1 MDGRRVS
8 SSGGNNDT
16 HHRNGSRNGG
26 GITGWQEG
34 SGIGSGLA
42 RPGIGGT
49 VLRRRSASTS
59 DQMKTA
65 GNTKLSELI
74 PRFVRLSALVA
85 CELGSEA
92 RDEESER
99 ARDGTG
105 GGASPERIWEREE
118 DERMQRGNMSSSPS
132 SIRTVNSA
140 TLARHRLYANAL
152 RPSREWFMLLAGL
165 LTRAVLEGY
174 LTARWRGLAPVECLL
189 MVGQGIVD
197 SGTSNAPDKG
207 KEKDVGIGGGGAVD
221 EDPEDEFAWF
231 DPDEHPSLLD
241 AIRILFP
248 ALRNP
253 RSAPLYKK
261 DDAYAEFEME
271 MDERLRKVCEGF
283 SFVRSIW
290 SQPLSVL

>member
-1 MDGRRVS
+1 M
-8 SSGGNNDT
+8 
-16 HHRNGSRNGG
+16 
-26 GITGWQEG
+26 
-34 SGIGSGLA
+34 
-42 RPGIGGT
+42 
-49 VLRRRSASTS
+49 LRRRSASTS

-74 PRFVRLSALVA
+74 PRFIRLSALVA

-99 ARDGTG
+99 ARDGA
-105 GGASPERIWEREE
+105 ASPERIWEREE
-118 DERMQRGNMSSSPS
+118 DERMQRSNLSSSPS

-174 LTARWRGLAPVECLL
+174 LTARWRGLEPVECLL
-189 MVGQGIVD
+189 MVGQGILD
-197 SGTSNAPDKG
+197 TANSPDKG
-207 KEKDVGIGGGGAVD
+207 REKDAGIGDSGNVD
-221 EDPEDEFAWF
+221 EDSEDEFAWF
-231 DPDEHPSLLD
+231 DPDEHPSLQD

-271 MDERLRKVCEGF
+271 MDERLRKVCDPF
-283 SFVRSIW
+283 LFPSFKTVSTVTSSMIFLPQLRICLHIW
-290 SQPLSVL
+290 KIWLGNTQQSPLSAQQ

>member
-8 SSGGNNDT
+8 SSGGNTDS
-16 HHRNGSRNGG
+16 HHRNSSRSGG

-59 DQMKTA
+59 DQTKTV
-65 GNTKLSELI
+65 GDTKLAVLI

-99 ARDGTG
+99 ARDGGG

-118 DERMQRGNMSSSPS
+118 DERTQRGNMSSSPS
-132 SIRTVNSA
+132 SIRTVNSV

-152 RPSREWFMLLAGL
+152 RPSREWYMLLAGL

-174 LTARWRGLAPVECLL
+174 LTARWRGLEPVECLL
-189 MVGQGIVD
+189 MVGQGIAE
-197 SGTSNAPDKG
+197 STNSQDKG
-207 KEKDVGIGGGGAVD
+207 KGGDVGIGEG
-221 EDPEDEFAWF
+221 PEDEFAWF
-231 DPDEHPSLLD
+231 DPDEHPSLPD

-261 DDAYAEFEME
+261 DSAYAEFEME
-271 MDERLRKVCEGF
+271 MDERLRKVCELF
-283 SFVRSIW
+283 LVPSFKMFTTLW
-290 SQPLSVL
+290 

>member
-1 MDGRRVS
+1 VEAKSGGRPGAARRVS
-8 SSGGNNDT
+8 ASGGNIDAHN
-16 HHRNGSRNGG
+16 RNSQKIGG

-65 GNTKLSELI
+65 GTTKLSELI
-74 PRFVRLSALVA
+74 PRFVRLSALIA

-99 ARDGTG
+99 AREGVGG

-118 DERMQRGNMSSSPS
+118 DERMQRTNLSSSPS

-140 TLARHRLYANAL
+140 TLARHRLYAYAL

-174 LTARWRGLAPVECLL
+174 LTARWRGLEPVECLL

-197 SGTSNAPDKG
+197 NGTENVSEKG
-207 KEKDVGIGGGGAVD
+207 KEKDAGIGDSGTVNA
-221 EDPEDEFAWF
+221 DPEDEFAWF
-231 DPDEHPSLLD
+231 DPDEHPSLQD

-253 RSAPLYKK
+253 KSAPLYKK
-261 DDAYAEFEME
+261 DDAYAEFEIE
-271 MDERLRKVCEGF
+271 MDERLRKV
-283 SFVRSIW
+283 SKSA
-290 SQPLSVL
+290 